1 MKRKNFP
8 TVTVIVST
16 YNSPEFLRISL
27 HSIISQT
34 ILPLEVIVADDG
46 SDNATAEVIRIIA
59 AGTSVPVI
67 HEWQPDQGF
76 RKSLILNKAIRRA
89 TGEYIIFIDGDII
102 VDRHFVEDHL
112 RFARPGRFITGS
124 RARLSADQTAK
135 VIRCYDDT
143 KRLPVLPFS
152 MNAVRI
158 PFLSHLYS
166 ARKKHD
172 GTYARGCNFA
182 VWRSDLINT
191 NGFNN
196 DITGWGR
203 EDSELSWRLMW
214 SGVKKRF
221 IKFSAI
227 EHHLYHPEY
236 SRDLEPRNYEI
247 MKAAQTGKVVRAAN
261 GIFQLTD

>member
-1 MKRKNFP
+1 M
-8 TVTVIVST
+8 
-16 YNSPEFLRISL
+16 
-27 HSIISQT
+27 
-34 ILPLEVIVADDG
+34 LPFEVIVADDG

-102 VDRHFVEDHL
+102 VDLHFVEDHL

-182 VWRSDLINT
+182 V
-191 NGFNN
+191 
-196 DITGWGR
+196 
-203 EDSELSWRLMW
+203 
-214 SGVKKRF
+214 
-221 IKFSAI
+221 
-227 EHHLYHPEY
+227 
-236 SRDLEPRNYEI
+236 
-247 MKAAQTGKVVRAAN
+247 
-261 GIFQLTD
+261 